1 VAQEAESNG
10 LGTTRVFEH
19 SERFGALNGAA
30 GLDLEESQQYCA
42 ALTRAEAKN
51 FYWGFISLPFEQR
64 MAIYALYAFARE
76 VDDEV
81 DDQSRPRDDLPRRIE
96 VQRERV
102 RRCVRGE
109 YEDPV
114 MHVLSRVVE
123 RFAIPEVELQWLID
137 GVEMDIEPREYATW
151 DELRGYC
158 RLVAAVIGRL
168 CVRIWG
174 FTDARALERAEE
186 LGISLQLI
194 NVLRD
199 VREDLAM
206 GRIYLPREDRERFG
220 VDARTLADGDHT
232 AAWRALVDFEAQR
245 AIALYDAGLDVVH
258 YIPHR
263 AGVCVRSMAGIYRGI
278 LERIQADPDRPLR
291 ERVSLSLPTK
301 LGIVLRSWLISNG
314 RSPLGNGPTGS

>member
-1 VAQEAESNG
+1 MFERSEQLEVLASES
-10 LGTTRVFEH
+10 H
-19 SERFGALNGAA
+19 
-30 GLDLEESQQYCA
+30 LDIEESQRYCA

-81 DDQSRPRDDLPRRIE
+81 DDPSRSRDDLPRRIE
-96 VQRERV
+96 AQRERV

-109 YEDPV
+109 YADPV
-114 MHVLSRVVE
+114 MHVLSRVVD
-123 RFAIPEVELQWLID
+123 RFEIPEVELQWLID
-137 GVEMDIEPREYATW
+137 GVEMDVEPREYATW
-151 DELRGYC
+151 EDLRGYC

-174 FTDARALERAEE
+174 YTDARALERAEE

-199 VREDLAM
+199 VREDLGM
-206 GRIYLPREDRERFG
+206 GRIYLPREDRDRFG
-220 VDARTLADGDHT
+220 VDERVLRNGEAGG
-232 AAWRALVDFEAQR
+232 AWPELVNFEAAR
-245 AIALYDAGLDVVH
+245 AIALYDSGLGVVR

-278 LERIQADPDRPLR
+278 LDRIVADPNRPLHERISLTMSQKLR
-291 ERVSLSLPTK
+291 V
-301 LGIVLRSWLISNG
+301 VLRSWLT
-314 RSPLGNGPTGS
+314 PV

>member
-1 VAQEAESNG
+1 M
-10 LGTTRVFEH
+10 FEH
-19 SERFGALNGAA
+19 SERIDALGGDAF
-30 GLDLEESQQYCA
+30 DLEASQRYCA

-81 DDQSRPRDDLPRRIE
+81 DDPSRRRDDLTRRLE
-96 VQRERV
+96 AQRERV

-114 MHVLSRVVE
+114 MHVLSRVVD
-123 RFAIPEVELQWLID
+123 RYAIPEVELQWLID
-137 GVEMDIEPREYATW
+137 GVEMDVEPREYATW
-151 DELRGYC
+151 EDLRGYC

-174 FTDARALERAEE
+174 FTDTQALERAEE
-186 LGISLQLI
+186 LGLSLQLI

-206 GRIYLPREDRERFG
+206 GRIYLPVEDRERFG
-220 VDARTLADGDHT
+220 VDARMLTDGESNG
-232 AAWRALVDFEAQR
+232 AWRALVDFEGRR
-245 AIALYDAGLDVVH
+245 AIGLYETGLTVVQ

-278 LERIQADPDRPLR
+278 LERILADPDRPLH
-291 ERVSLSLPTK
+291 ERVSLTLPEK
-301 LGIVLRSWLISNG
+301 LGIVARSWLASTRHDN
-314 RSPLGNGPTGS
+314 